1 MDSKK
6 TTRVLALYEA
16 VGREDREEKKELSVS
31 VVVQTKEKKSQDRF
45 VSFLLLVPLL
55 FFFYR

>member
-1 MDSKK
+1 MRQWEGKREKK
-6 TTRVLALYEA
+6 
-16 VGREDREEKKELSVS
+16 KKELSVS